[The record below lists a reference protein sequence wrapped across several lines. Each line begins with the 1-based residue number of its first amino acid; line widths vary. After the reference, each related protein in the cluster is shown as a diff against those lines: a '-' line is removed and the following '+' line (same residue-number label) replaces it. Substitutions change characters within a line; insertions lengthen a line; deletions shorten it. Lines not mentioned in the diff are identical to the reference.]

1 LAAGDGPIS
10 FVNENKKLPAQK
22 TGGRYKG
29 NRHKGNLRDGDM
41 VL

>member
-1 LAAGDGPIS
+1 MRCGILLQEP
-10 FVNENKKLPAQK
+10 NEKLPAQK

-29 NRHKGNLRDGDM
+29 NASNITM